1 MLTSRVEYGLVSE
14 NVCEH
19 TTRYDSVLFGNRRTP
34 TAMDWSLGSFGDV
47 RLDRVGA
54 SILER
59 MTLRKTVCLR
69 RLGGDRGGELR
80 FGRFFANEKVTAER
94 IVDDWGRSTGPAAAG
109 RHVLAIQDTSEVKFP
124 TTAQRRRG
132 LGLVKKG
139 KAYGVLVH
147 AMIAVDAPTGACL
160 GLVGGEVWTRDGVV
174 ETEARERP
182 LSERESMRWLDASE
196 QAKTVLQ
203 SAKMVTVVGD
213 RESDIYAQW
222 ASVPED
228 DFHVLTRAM
237 NDRRLAGGRLLYETM
252 AELPKVGQ
260 RTIELPARDPG
271 REARTPK
278 LELRFGT
285 VEIVR
290 PHSEWDR
297 SLARTVTLRAIDVR
311 EIDATRGVE
320 PLHWRL
326 LTTHTIADAADAWC
340 IVDWYRAR
348 WTIEQLFRIL
358 KSHGLQ
364 LEDSQVASAERL
376 VKLAAAATKAA
387 CVDIQLTQERDG
399 NARLPA
405 STVFSTPEIETLAAL
420 SPSLEGNTERQRNPH
435 LFPSLAA
442 ASWVIARL
450 GGWNCYYLGVP
461 PNRIYVDHGLTGA
474 NRARP
479 GLDQALAAVRSGD
492 ILVVPRLDRLA
503 RSVPDAR
510 QIADDLAARGVT
522 PALGKSRYNPADPM
536 GRMFFNILATFAEF
550 EADLIRLRTREGMA
564 IARAKGRLRG
574 KQPKLS
580 DKQQRELRRMHGT
593 GKYSISD
600 LAELFSISRPTVYRT
615 LARGPAS

>member
-450 GGWNCYYLGVP
+450 GGWNCYYKPPGPITMRRGMEQFDAIHRGRQLG
-461 PNRIYVDHGLTGA
+461 
-474 NRARP
+474 
-479 GLDQALAAVRSGD
+479 QSGTM
-492 ILVVPRLDRLA
+492 L
-503 RSVPDAR
+503 
-510 QIADDLAARGVT
+510 Q
-522 PALGKSRYNPADPM
+522 
-536 GRMFFNILATFAEF
+536 
-550 EADLIRLRTREGMA
+550 
-564 IARAKGRLRG
+564 
-574 KQPKLS
+574 
-580 DKQQRELRRMHGT
+580 
-593 GKYSISD
+593 
-600 LAELFSISRPTVYRT
+600 
-615 LARGPAS
+615 